1 MTTDKFYVNKTSG
14 TAADTLLAIGFAK
27 LLQIVLYRSGKTSKG
42 ITIRDIGPSYEIR
55 LPVEITAS
63 DLERLTPFTLIH
75 PLLSEK
81 QKKKGQIMLDAFDY
95 QEQMEIS
102 KTYFARLKDL
112 PPHLR
117 TPEARWRKA
126 EYPALAAIQEPDKY
140 LGHYQVINQMK
151 IASSFNELAQRWSA
165 LDTLQRLYIHLLLRL
180 FSQPEN
186 DVEEAIISA
195 QVLAKEHGLKG
206 KVEVTALQIVNPTTG
221 KGANRPKASTLAEG
235 NQDGFWLLELLKFV
249 GFFLAAAPYV
259 VRGSKDRKTYVLQPH
274 VLELT
279 TLEHM
284 MKLFRSVCWSTT
296 VVKLDILASLRFAQ
310 TFIRLRREAL
320 EDEQSDDDDDFLE
333 EKNLYSVAQGF
344 EVAFYK
350 DMGSA
355 YATLNVATI
364 NFPQWLQPITTFEA
378 ATNTEEVLQEHLRII
393 QGIRTSK
400 GEEGSEEYEL
410 LRFYRDFLSGR
421 ELKPFWKFTTAY
433 SSYLISRRER
443 DPRSS
448 VRQFSVTG
456 LESLLAMHRTGS
468 EKKLTDI
475 TSDSGFQRVAY
486 AIRQSTVKA
495 QYRRSQLRDRTYEVR
510 YGLGQELMREARY
523 KDKFTAALAEFLHQY
538 NAETA
543 REEEKAANQVG
554 GAITPEIR
562 RARKLRG
569 TVSKDDLDAV
579 VQLIEL
585 FGSELI
591 AALLVTY
598 GYASD
603 TRQRTAEA
611 DTGDSDAPIEPEDTS
626 SDEE

>member
-1 MTTDKFYVNKTSG
+1 MTTDVFYVNKTSG
-14 TAADTLLAIGFAK
+14 TAADALLAIGFAK
-27 LLQIVLYRSGKTSKG
+27 LLQIVLQRSHKASRG
-42 ITIRDIGPSYEIR
+42 ITIRDAGPFYEIR
-55 LPVEITAS
+55 LPTAITES

-81 QKKKGQIMLDAFDY
+81 QKKQGQIMPDAFDY

-102 KTYFARLKDL
+102 KTYYARLKDL
-112 PPHLR
+112 PPQLR
-117 TPEARWRKA
+117 TPEARLRKA

-140 LGHYQVINQMK
+140 LGHYQAVNQMK

-165 LDTLQRLYIHLLLRL
+165 LETLQGIHVHLLLSL

-186 DVEEAIISA
+186 DVEGAIASA
-195 QVLAKEHGLKG
+195 QAIAKEHGLKG

-235 NQDGFWLLELLKFV
+235 NQDGFWLLELLKFA

-274 VLELT
+274 IVELT

-284 MKLFRSVCWSTT
+284 MERFRSVCWSST

-310 TFIRLRREAL
+310 TFIHLRREAL
-320 EDEQSDDDDDFLE
+320 EGEQRDDDDFLE
-333 EKNLYSVAQGF
+333 EHDLYSVAQGF

-355 YATLNVATI
+355 YATLNVAAI
-364 NFPQWLQPITTFEA
+364 NFPQWLRPIATFEA
-378 ATNTEEVLQEHLRII
+378 AADAEEVLQEHLHVI

-421 ELKPFWKFTTAY
+421 DLKPFWKFTTAY

-443 DPRSS
+443 DPRSP

-456 LESLLAMHRTGS
+456 LEKLLTMHSIGS

-475 TSDSGFQRVAY
+475 TSNPGFQRVAY

-523 KDKFTAALAEFLHQY
+523 KDKFTVALAEFLHQY
-538 NAETA
+538 NAETV
-543 REEEKAANQVG
+543 REEEKAANQVAG
-554 GAITPEIR
+554 PVTPEIR

-579 VQLIEL
+579 IQLIEL

-603 TRQRTAEA
+603 TRQRTVEA
-611 DTGDSDAPIEPEDTS
+611 DAGDIDTSIGPGDTS